1 MQSTAFAVY
10 ELNEAHGP
18 GDIKS
23 LISPPWAMQWGSL
36 WCEVKT
42 TWREGQEGDPVPVD
56 SLLGLSP
63 WASGQDPI
71 VLGKCVLP
79 SGQAYH
85 GFDCR
90 QAQKDGSW
98 EPAEEDSC
106 SLVPDT
112 YNTVKARSPVTKT
125 LSSSPNLISEN
136 GEPSFIWLHS
146 KSCFALLL
154 ESTFLVT
161 CYIPGVIYILPKW
174 ILMKAVSIL
183 TLFPLLLIL
192 QMTSLSFR
200 SGDRIWLQALRQIS
214 FELINSELIRFS
226 IFLLI

>member
-1 MQSTAFAVY
+1 MQSTGLAVS

-18 GDIKS
+18 GDIES
-23 LISPPWAMQWGSL
+23 LISPPWAMQWSSL

-42 TWREGQEGDPVPVD
+42 TWREGQEGDPMPVD

-63 WASGQDPI
+63 WASGQDPT

-79 SGQAYH
+79 SCQAYH
-85 GFDCR
+85 GFGCR
-90 QAQKDGSW
+90 QAQRDGSW
-98 EPAEEDSC
+98 GPAEEDSC
-106 SLVPDT
+106 SLGPVT
-112 YNTVKARSPVTKT
+112 YNTVKAGSHAIKT

-136 GEPSFIWLHS
+136 GEPSFMRLHS

-154 ESTFLVT
+154 ESNFLVT
-161 CYIPGVIYILPKW
+161 CYIPGIIYILPQW

-192 QMTSLSFR
+192 QMMSLSFR
-200 SGDRIWLQALRQIS
+200 SGDSIWLQAL
-214 FELINSELIRFS
+214 L
-226 IFLLI
+226 